1 MSPSSA
7 ERHVLKHVA
16 VHLLVPLF
24 LGTGMALAYLGGF
37 HQPTPHDLRVD
48 VVGTGAEAKVIAQSL
63 QDELGDTLD
72 VRTVASAEE
81 ARQRIE
87 GREISAALVSRPDV
101 ATLLYSDAASAT
113 TSTAVLT
120 VFQAVSEKEG
130 VRLQTENVVPV
141 AADGD
146 PSGQSMFFYVVG
158 LTVGAYA
165 AGIAI
170 GAAGAGL
177 RIRTRVG
184 LALVSSAVLTALVTA
199 TAGPLFGALPDHVAQ
214 IGLLAW
220 LYTAGI
226 ILFGVGLHPFLGRLT
241 TAAMVALFVM
251 LNFTSAGGVYAP
263 DLQPGFFGALHSF
276 WNGAALNEAGR
287 NLVYFPHLGV
297 GREILTLV
305 AWLLAGAALVGAA
318 GVAERRRRGGAHAAE
333 RSEADMEEEL
343 EEVVAVG

>member
-1 MSPSSA
+1 MFDSHD

-16 VHLLVPLF
+16 VHLLIPLF

-37 HQPTPHDLRVD
+37 HQPSPHDVRVD
-48 VVGTGAEAKVIAQSL
+48 VVGSSAEAQVLAQSL
-63 QDELGDTLD
+63 QEGVGDALD
-72 VRTVASAEE
+72 VRTVANAED
-81 ARQRIE
+81 ARDRIE
-87 GREISAALVSRPDV
+87 HREIAAALVPGDET

-113 TSTAVLT
+113 TSSSVLT
-120 VFQAVSEKEG
+120 VFQAVTEKEG

-141 AADGD
+141 AAQGD

-177 RIRTRVG
+177 RIRVRVA
-184 LALVSSAVLTALVTA
+184 LAIAASAVLTALVTVV
-199 TAGPLFGALPDHVAQ
+199 AGPVYGALPSHVAQ

-226 ILFGVGLHPFLGRLT
+226 VLFGVGLHPFLGRLT
-241 TAAMVALFVM
+241 TPAMVGLFVM

-263 DLQPGFFGALHSF
+263 ELQPGFFGVLHSF
-276 WNGAALNEAGR
+276 WNGAALNEIGR
-287 NLVYFPHLGV
+287 NLVYFPQLGV
-297 GREILTLV
+297 GREILTL
-305 AWLLAGAALVGAA
+305 ALWLVAGAMLVGAS
-318 GVAERRRRGGAHAAE
+318 GLAERRRRDAAHAAT
-333 RSEADMEEEL
+333 SSPDPVEEEL